1 MINNFEYIIAAI
13 TGLGG
18 FILGARKQRKEVDS
32 ITIQNVAASLDVY
45 QQIIDDL
52 ERRLDMMQKKMTEM
66 ETTIHKLENENK
78 QLRKLIGAKK
88 NENN

>member
-1 MINNFEYIIAAI
+1 MIEKFEYIIAAI

-18 FILGARKQRKEVDS
+18 FLLGARKQRKETDS

-52 ERRLDMMQKKMTEM
+52 EKRLDTMQKKMTDM
-66 ETTIHKLENENK
+66 ENTIHKLEIENK
-78 QLRKLIGAKK
+78 QLRKLIGVKE
-88 NENN
+88 NEIN